1 MLRELTF
8 PVGPAFC
15 RSILNACISD
25 HHKQLLLSCAEFLPL
40 LVEGL
45 LIDPQHPR
53 QAIDATVRTRIQRDF
68 AECMQQLSL
77 FPPGCAA
84 LRAAPHVVDTL
95 RQLCDRAFGDAAAD
109 CARGAL
115 MQLTNLSD
123 DESGPARTAK
133 LETSASQSHVM
144 MSYQW
149 DSQSTVKRIVAELKR
164 RQYLVWLDVECMQGS
179 IMDAMSAAIE
189 GAAVVLYGVSERYKE
204 SANCRLELNY
214 AVREEVDLIPLMMQ
228 ENCAFCP
235 LPDDGLSGWPWR
247 SSRFSHL
254 LDWLP
259 LAFSRLRSS
268 QLTRHTR
275 CGAADDVAWLQ
286 TKPRAGWACSSAS
299 RCGTTSSP
307 ARWTRQPSS

>member
-1 MLRELTF
+1 
-8 PVGPAFC
+8 
-15 RSILNACISD
+15 
-25 HHKQLLLSCAEFLPL
+25 LSCAEFLPL

-268 QLTRHTR
+268 LTAHTSHTVR
-275 CGAADDVAWLQ
+275 C
-286 TKPRAGWACSSAS
+286 R
-299 RCGTTSSP
+299 R
-307 ARWTRQPSS
+307 